1 MTDTR
6 KWMILLASAI
16 VIYFIYSISA
26 VLTPFLVAAILAYL
40 TNSWVMLLQRC
51 HLGRTVSV
59 VIVFLI
65 LFSLFT
71 IALMFLIPALEGQI
85 INLVQALPVM
95 INKAE
100 QFILPW
106 LQEHFNFNADTL
118 SIANS
123 ANWQTAVQQHWQ
135 QAGQYIPGIL
145 KTFAGS
151 SLAIIGFF
159 TSLLLVPVVLFYLL
173 RDWDKLLQAIHQLIP
188 RRIEGITVKLLK
200 ECDAVLSGFLRGQLL
215 VMIGLGIL
223 YSVGLSIVGVNW
235 GLLIG
240 VISGILSIVP
250 YLGFIVGISSALI
263 AAFFQYHD
271 WIHLMYVAVVFII
284 SQSIEGSLLTPY
296 FVGDRIHLHPV
307 AVIFAVLAGGS
318 LFGFFGILLALPVAA
333 VIMVFVRYTRDRYIQ
348 SSLYTTSTLSEG
360 NK

>member
-1 MTDTR
+1 MTDTKR
-6 KWMILLASAI
+6 WMILLAIAI
-16 VIYFIYSISA
+16 TIYFIYSISA
-26 VLTPFLVAAILAYL
+26 VLTPFLIAAILAYL
-40 TNSWVMLLQRC
+40 TNSWVVLLQRC
-51 HLGRTVSV
+51 HIGRTFGV
-59 VIVFLI
+59 VIVFII

-71 IALMFLIPALEGQI
+71 IALMFLVPALEAQV
-85 INLVQALPVM
+85 INLIQVLPAM
-95 INKAE
+95 IDKAK
-100 QFILPW
+100 QFVLPW
-106 LQEHFNFNADTL
+106 LQQHFNLDSDTL
-118 SIANS
+118 GMTSMNT
-123 ANWQTAVQQHWQ
+123 WQTTLQQHWQ
-135 QAGQYIPGIL
+135 QAG
-145 KTFAGS
+145 TFAGS

-159 TSLLLVPVVLFYLL
+159 TSLLLIPVVLFYLL
-173 RDWDKLLQAIHQLIP
+173 RDWEKLLQAIHQLIP
-188 RRIEGITVKLLK
+188 RRIEAITVKLLK
-200 ECDAVLSGFLRGQLL
+200 ECDEVLGGFLRGQLL

-250 YLGFIVGISSALI
+250 YLGFIVGITSALI

-271 WIHLMYVAVVFII
+271 WLHLAYVAIVFII

-348 SSLYTTSTLSEG
+348 SSMYTTQTLSEG
-360 NK
+360 KK